1 MGDVYISQ
9 AMNDGHD
16 GREFAALGPDDWVM
30 RGDEAREYVESA
42 AMSVASLV
50 RSTLGPAGMEKLI
63 ETVDHQGKP
72 EIVHATDA
80 GVILDAIERGDGF
93 NHPVA
98 ALFVDAV
105 DSMQR
110 GLGDGATTAT
120 ILGAELLRA
129 GFDLVERGVRP
140 GAVVV
145 GYGMAASHAGEVLDA
160 MARAVDADDREL
172 LERIAATSMT
182 ADVAP
187 ERRRAYAAAV
197 ADAVEGL
204 AAASDSGWLDADA
217 VAVLAATGERRRL
230 HRGVV
235 LRRRPTKYEESERAR
250 SEFDWRPDV
259 PVPIE
264 DAAVAVIDG
273 EVDVEKTAT
282 DISGNADAAVTVS
295 TAAELESYATER
307 TARID
312 RLAADVAAL
321 GVDVLVSQ
329 EELSDEVRVALE
341 RAGVALVDRVQ
352 YPLTDVYRL
361 ADATGATV
369 VSHLDDLSADAVGVA
384 GTVSERRVG
393 DELWATFDDCAGSAF
408 TIVVDS
414 PTEAAAIEHERLVE
428 DAVDVVAT
436 AVMDGQV
443 LPGAGAPAVA
453 VARSL
458 RDHAASVPGREQ
470 LAVEAA
476 ADALEELV
484 VALATNAGLDGTDAL
499 VALRRAHAGADGPV
513 SYGLDLRTG
522 EPTDA
527 WTAGVVEPRR
537 VFSQAVET
545 AITAAEQLLTIDAV
559 LHPGVDLSSTTPR
572 TEHD

>member
-1 MGDVYISQ
+1 MGEVSKPQ
-9 AMNDGHD
+9 AMDDGHD
-16 GREFAALGPDDWVM
+16 TTGFAALDPDDWVM

-42 AMSVASLV
+42 ALAVASLV

-63 ETVDHQGKP
+63 ETVDHQGEP
-72 EIVHATDA
+72 ETVHATDA
-80 GVILDAIERGDGF
+80 GVILDALERGGGF

-120 ILGAELLRA
+120 ILAAGLVRA

-140 GAVVV
+140 GTVVV
-145 GYGMAASHAGEVLDA
+145 GYGMAAAHAGEVLDD
-160 MARAVDADDREL
+160 MARGIDADDREL
-172 LERIAATSMT
+172 LERVAATSMT
-182 ADVAP
+182 TDIAP

-197 ADAVEGL
+197 TDAIEGL
-204 AAASDSGWLDADA
+204 AAASESGWLDTDA
-217 VAVLAATGERRRL
+217 VTVLAATGERRRL
-230 HRGVV
+230 HRGLV
-235 LRRRPTKYEESERAR
+235 LRRRPTKYEESEQAK

-259 PVPIE
+259 RGRIE
-264 DAAVAVIDG
+264 DATVAILDG

-282 DISGNADAAVTVS
+282 DLSGDAGVTVS

-307 TARID
+307 TARLD
-312 RLAADVAAL
+312 RTAADVAAL

-329 EELSDEVRVALE
+329 EELAEEVRVAFE

-352 YPLTDVYRL
+352 YPLSDVYRL

-369 VSHLDDLSADAVGVA
+369 VSHLDDLSAGELGVA
-384 GTVSERRVG
+384 GAVSERRVG
-393 DELWATFDDCAGSAF
+393 DELWATFDDCAGGVFAL
-408 TIVVDS
+408 VVDS
-414 PTEAAAIEHERLVE
+414 PTDSAATEHERLVA
-428 DAVDVVAT
+428 DAVDVTAM

-443 LPGAGAPAVA
+443 LPGAGAPAMA

-458 RDHAASVPGREQ
+458 RARAASIPGREQ
-470 LAVEAA
+470 LAVEAV
-476 ADALEELV
+476 ADTFEDLI
-484 VALATNAGLDGTDAL
+484 VALATNAGLDRIDTL
-499 VALRRAHAGADGPV
+499 VALRRAHAGSEKPEPV
-513 SYGLDLRTG
+513 GLDLRTG

-527 WTAGVVEPRR
+527 WAAGIVEPRR
-537 VFSQAVET
+537 VFSQAIET
-545 AITAAEQLLTIDAV
+545 ATAAAEQLLTIDAV
-559 LHPGVDLSSTTPR
+559 VHPGVDLSTTTPR